1 MAEEV
6 AAADDAPVA
15 AAAVVGA
22 VVEAAAA
29 VEAVGA
35 VWPRRASSWPAAA
48 GSGSCWPRFEQYYR
62 S

>member
-15 AAAVVGA
+15 AVAAVVVAA
-22 VVEAAAA
+22 VAIAV

-48 GSGSCWPRFEQYYR
+48 GSGSCSPR
-62 S
+62 

>member
-6 AAADDAPVA
+6 AAADDAPAAVEAVVVA
-15 AAAVVGA
+15 AVATAV
-22 VVEAAAA
+22 

-48 GSGSCWPRFEQYYR
+48 GSGSCSPRFEQYYR